1 MASPERLRE
10 REHLEGLQI
19 LDANRPIGRL
29 INQSNMNLM
38 DFKQEECTNAHCE
51 VSASRAIG
59 VEKDLE
65 FAECALRRMLVRF
78 GQVITCVLQTCYSR
92 LHLIFAL
99 TGVNEP

>member
-1 MASPERLRE
+1 M
-10 REHLEGLQI
+10 
-19 LDANRPIGRL
+19 DANRPIGRL

-78 GQVITCVLQTCYSR
+78 GQVISCVLQTCYSR
-92 LHLIFAL
+92 LHLIFVL
-99 TGVNEP
+99 TGVNNP